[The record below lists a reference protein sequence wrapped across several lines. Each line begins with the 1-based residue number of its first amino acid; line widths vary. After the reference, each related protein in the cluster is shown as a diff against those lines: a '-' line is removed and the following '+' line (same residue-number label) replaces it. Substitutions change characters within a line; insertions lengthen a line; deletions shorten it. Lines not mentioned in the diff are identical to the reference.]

1 MCCHV
6 WFYISFCQIYV
17 FGFFLGSVFKC
28 MLWQCCN
35 SALVRSVHGNTWLG
49 LGKDRVLAW
58 HTCFGRHN
66 NSRNMSP
73 WEISSGVLL
82 SNHVVFWQKC
92 SAVSHFETHLELR
105 SVAFGSL
112 GLLHR
117 HPITPWYERFRS
129 YTCKGTLRWQMLWK
143 CQRDYAASE
152 THGCER
158 NRRHVFLVT
167 GPLKPTTEL
176 LVKLWVFSKARV
188 FSMKS
193 GLWIVCVSCL
203 SLCTHILQSLL
214 YSRMLIQD
222 TCAF

>member
-17 FGFFLGSVFKC
+17 FVFFLGSVFKC

-35 SALVRSVHGNTWLG
+35 NALVRSVHGNTWLG
-49 LGKDRVLAW
+49 LGKDRVLAR

-66 NSRNMSP
+66 NSRNMSL

-117 HPITPWYERFRS
+117 HPISPWYERFRS
-129 YTCKGTLRWQMLWK
+129 YTCKGTLRWQMLSTWLRSQWNAWMWTQPPT
-143 CQRDYAASE
+143 CLPCDWAIEAYNRAARE
-152 THGCER
+152 AVG
-158 NRRHVFLVT
+158 FL
-167 GPLKPTTEL
+167 
-176 LVKLWVFSKARV
+176 
-188 FSMKS
+188 
-193 GLWIVCVSCL
+193 
-203 SLCTHILQSLL
+203 
-214 YSRMLIQD
+214 
-222 TCAF
+222 

>member
-1 MCCHV
+1 M
-6 WFYISFCQIYV
+6 
-17 FGFFLGSVFKC
+17 FLLDTTASVATITVGIC
-28 MLWQCCN
+28 L
-35 SALVRSVHGNTWLG
+35 
-49 LGKDRVLAW
+49 LGKY
-58 HTCFGRHN
+58 
-66 NSRNMSP
+66 P
-73 WEISSGVLL
+73 
-82 SNHVVFWQKC
+82 
-92 SAVSHFETHLELR
+92 AVSCFQIMWSFGKSVQRFHTSKHILNWGQWLSAASACSIATPSVPDMKGSGPTH
-105 SVAFGSL
+105 VKG
-112 GLLHR
+112 
-117 HPITPWYERFRS
+117 PWGDK
-129 YTCKGTLRWQMLWK
+129 C